1 MDINNT
7 ILQIIL
13 LAPPILLAVTVHEVA
28 HGWVAEK
35 FGDPTARMSGRLTMN
50 PFMHLDLM
58 GTLVFVLTR
67 MIGWAK
73 PVPVNPYNMRNP
85 RKDMIWVSLAGV
97 AANLIVA
104 TLSSLVYHGLG
115 AYSAINAVTLPIL
128 LIARNSVMINVGLA
142 VFNLI
147 PVPPLDGSKVL
158 YGLLP
163 PELAAKYAEVERYG
177 FIILII
183 LVFTDI
189 IGKVLYPV
197 IDFIINLLI

>member
-35 FGDPTARMSGRLTMN
+35 FGDPTARLAGRLTMN

-97 AANLIVA
+97 TVNLIVA
-104 TLSSLVYHGLG
+104 VLSSLVYHGLG
-115 AYSAINAVTLPIL
+115 TYATINAVTLPIL

-163 PELAAKYAEVERYG
+163 SELAAKYAQIERYG

-197 IDFIINLLI
+197 IDFLISLLL

>member
-35 FGDPTARMSGRLTMN
+35 FGDPTARLAGRLTMN

-58 GTLVFVLTR
+58 GTLVFLLTR

-97 AANLIVA
+97 TVNLIVA
-104 TLSSLVYHGLG
+104 ILSSLVYHGLG
-115 AYSAINAVTLPIL
+115 TFATINAVTLPLI
-128 LIARNSVMINVGLA
+128 LIARNSIMINIGLA

-163 PELAAKYAEVERYG
+163 SELAAKYAQVERYG

-189 IGKVLYPV
+189 IGKILYPV
-197 IDFIINLLI
+197 IDFIIGFLL